1 MLIGIAISMGCVG
14 GRIALLPSREGSRL
28 AGVFVVGGGLYT
40 VGNLGCL
47 IIHSLGEG
55 ICRDMRC
62 VRKEPVRIL
71 TEGIIPSH
79 LTPFCELPK

>member
-1 MLIGIAISMGCVG
+1 M
-14 GRIALLPSREGSRL
+14 
-28 AGVFVVGGGLYT
+28 
-40 VGNLGCL
+40 GNLSCL